1 MATTDPAANGADAH
15 PHHHAGLG
23 VRARITAAFALGALL
38 LSLTLAGLTYGLTR
52 SYLVRERE
60 SSAVR
65 QAYVNAQL
73 LRAGLRSARPDV
85 PQLLASLETRSGSQ
99 SVLRRGPVWFATS
112 LVVGRDALPGGL
124 RVRVAQGDP
133 ARQRFRLNRVPQLAV
148 GVPLP
153 AVDALYFEVF
163 NLQELDRTLRILGAS
178 LVGAAAVTTLAGAA
192 VGRWASGRVL
202 TPLADAARV
211 AADIAGGQLGTR
223 LEASADSDLA
233 VLASSFN
240 RMVDA
245 LQQRI
250 ERDARFASDVSHE
263 LRSPLTTLA
272 TSLQVMQARRN
283 EMPER
288 SRRALDLLAADLN
301 RFERLVQDLLEISR
315 FDVGAADLDLEEV
328 RFGELVRHAVGA
340 ALERPVPIDLDA
352 ATARLVVRADKRR
365 VERVVANLVANGE
378 TYGGG
383 VVRVGAARRDGRV
396 RLEVDDAGP
405 GVPPSEREHVFE
417 RFARGP
423 AAGRR
428 ANSEGV
434 GLGLSIVSEH
444 VRLHGGQVWVEDRP
458 GGGARFVV
466 ELPVASR

>member
-1 MATTDPAANGADAH
+1 MAPADVAPTEDARRRH
-15 PHHHAGLG
+15 RGGLG

-60 SSAVR
+60 TSAVR

-85 PQLLASLETRSGSQ
+85 PQLLASMETRSGSQ

-112 LVVGRDALPGGL
+112 LVVGRDALPDAL
-124 RVRVAQGDP
+124 RTRVAQGDP

-202 TPLADAARV
+202 TPLADAARA

-223 LEASADSDLA
+223 LEAGSDSDLA

-240 RMVDA
+240 HMVDA
-245 LQQRI
+245 LQERI

-272 TSLQVMQARRN
+272 TSLQVMEARRA

-315 FDVGAADLDLEEV
+315 FDVGAANLDLEEV

-352 ATARLVVRADKRR
+352 TTAGLVVRADKRR

-383 VVRVGAARRDGRV
+383 VVRVGATRRNGRV

-417 RFARGP
+417 RFARGHT
-423 AAGRR
+423 AGRR
-428 ANSEGV
+428 TNSEGV
-434 GLGLSIVSEH
+434 GLGLSLVSEH
-444 VRLHGGQVWVEDRP
+444 VRLHGGEVWVEDRP

-466 ELPVASR
+466 ELPVAER